1 MALPDGPVLV
11 VDDEPEIRAVV
22 REYLCLTGREVL
34 EASNG
39 LEALWAVKHQR
50 PPLVLLDLSMPRLGG
65 LETIRHIRKFD
76 PSIRVVVVTGQLSEA
91 DSTRLEELGVAA
103 IIKPLPLSVL
113 DELFA

>member
-1 MALPDGPVLV
+1 MKTILV
-11 VDDEPEIRAVV
+11 AEDDFPSRELLTEILTDWGYRVV
-22 REYLCLTGREVL
+22 Q
-34 EASNG
+34 ASNG

-91 DSTRLEELGVAA
+91 DATRLEALGVAA